1 MIMHSDILVILKNLF
16 SILPFLAI
24 VTAGV
29 GIYQYRIG
37 QRWKK
42 QEFIVKE
49 VKEFR
54 NDEINKLAMTLLDY
68 KNPVIMVTN
77 LYSVE
82 DKLPKIQIRLDEAA
96 FIKAIRIRKEGDEEF
111 TDQEKIVRKVF
122 DHFFENLAMFNHHI
136 DAGIININD
145 VKPYLLYWVSLT
157 MVEMGS
163 RKNKECQE
171 QIVKYLTEFKFTNVL
186 ALHEK
191 FHPEHKY
198 LIPPGEQV

>member
-157 MVEMGS
+157 MVERVPRTDS
-163 RKNKECQE
+163 
-171 QIVKYLTEFKFTNVL
+171 
-186 ALHEK
+186 
-191 FHPEHKY
+191 
-198 LIPPGEQV
+198 